1 MAFTL
6 LIELDSNLLI
16 GAIAFAALLA
26 GTLAW
31 LLIRQR
37 RQMKSPGKAAGKQPG
52 AGSHGSH
59 GGYSTDPLHGDP
71 GGAPSRQMQ
80 LQAYERLILLTDR
93 IALPNL
99 IQRVNQPGLSAREM
113 QSLLTLSIRQEF
125 EHNITQQI
133 YVSAEAWDAV
143 RNYKDQNT
151 LIVNQVGSFMPEEAT
166 GNDLNRQLL
175 DMLVQNPKASLQ
187 NIVSEVLSYE
197 AKKLF

>member
-1 MAFTL
+1 M
-6 LIELDSNLLI
+6 DSNLLI
-16 GAIAFAALLA
+16 TVAIVFAVLLA
-26 GTLAW
+26 CVVAW

-37 RQMKSPGKAAGKQPG
+37 RQLKAAEQKASRHNHSATSSHFTDTGGIPG
-52 AGSHGSH
+52 
-59 GGYSTDPLHGDP
+59 
-71 GGAPSRQMQ
+71 RQLQ

-99 IQRVNQPGLSAREM
+99 IQRVHQPGLSAREM
-113 QSLLTLSIRQEF
+113 QSLLNLSIRQEF

-143 RNYKDQNT
+143 RNYKDQNM
-151 LIVNQVGSFMPEEAT
+151 LIVNQVGSFLPEEAT

-175 DMLVQNPKASLQ
+175 DLLMQNPKASLQ
-187 NIVSEVLSYE
+187 NIVSEALSFE